1 MFISSWK
8 LYLILFFRSLN
19 LNLNEIEL
27 NKTVYLNLFYFR
39 EENSFGKYTYLLEK
53 SKEGKVYRIAIPDES
68 YGQFLNSIENLK
80 PFLTEKKDNV
90 DLH

>member
-1 MFISSWK
+1 MVYIF
-8 LYLILFFRSLN
+8 LIILSHNIFPCF
-19 LNLNEIEL
+19 EL
-27 NKTVYLNLFYFR
+27 KFKRNRVEENYLNFFYFR

-68 YGQFLNSIENLK
+68 YGQFLQSIENLK
-80 PFLTEKKDNV
+80 PFLLEKTDNV